1 MKKESTSEKSVGR
14 ILWKSMELGLKVKTP
29 LSLFVSLVGIPAAL
43 FPLLLSR
50 QLQKLTDLLFELNV
64 DKQVMLSAVR
74 ALLILGLLFLTYLLY
89 GFLADYFAIKDHYRT
104 QYYIKDYVLRQVCGV
119 HYSYLENRDDFLKR
133 IEFADSYGAVE
144 MSRNIQAIFKVLQQ
158 MVTFVSISIALWAVH
173 PVLVWVIIVTSIPA
187 AILSFLQSDETFRH
201 RTKWSEEGHM
211 AIHLFHLCADSNQGI
226 QELRHYELYDYLKA
240 RWRAVADNYIF
251 KKNKLTAKHLR
262 VNIVADFLRSAVY
275 LVILFL
281 TARVIYDNPALGLGT
296 FTLVYTLS
304 ARLQSSIG
312 MILTEVMKFAVG
324 LSYLKEFFSLE
335 DLEREEDVIGSD
347 RGEIAETGSKVSSDT
362 DTVPGGAIT
371 FDQVSFTYPNSEAE
385 VLHNISV
392 TIRAGEKVAIVG
404 DNGSGKS
411 TFISLLTGMF
421 SPNKGNVS
429 IDGYSMETHKSRL
442 RKGISVIFQ
451 DFAHYEGTLRENI
464 AVSDLER
471 KLSDEEIM
479 KLAKSIHVED
489 VIEEQPEGLN
499 GLLGSLSKK
508 GNDLSGGQWQKIA
521 LLRAVYRDRTNIMIL
536 DEPTA
541 ALDPL
546 AEAELYRNFS
556 EITGNRTTLLISHRL
571 GITKLVDRILVFK
584 DGRIIEDGTH
594 QELMDRRGHYCAM
607 YQAQASWYQEG

>member
-1 MKKESTSEKSVGR
+1 MKKENTSEKSVGR
-14 ILWKSMELGLKVKTP
+14 ILLKSMALGLKVKTP
-29 LSLFVSLVGIPAAL
+29 LSFLVSLLGIPAAL
-43 FPLLLSR
+43 LPLLLSR
-50 QLQKLTDLLFELNV
+50 QLQELTDLLFELTV
-64 DKQVMLSAVR
+64 DKHVITSAVR
-74 ALLILGLLFLTYLLY
+74 ALLILGMLFLTYMLF

-119 HYSYLENRDDFLKR
+119 HYSYLENRDDFLKK

-144 MSRNIQAIFKVLQQ
+144 MSRNIQTIFKVLQQ
-158 MVTFVSISIALWAVH
+158 MVTFVSISVAIWAVH
-173 PVLVWVIIVTSIPA
+173 PALVGVIIVTSIPA
-187 AILSFLQSDETFRH
+187 AILSFVQSDETFRG

-262 VNIVADFLRSAVY
+262 ANIVADFLRSAVY
-275 LVILFL
+275 LVILLL
-281 TARVIYDNPALGLGT
+281 TAKVIYDNPMLGLGT

-304 ARLQSSIG
+304 ARLQGSIG
-312 MILTEVMKFAVG
+312 MILTEVMKFAAG

-335 DLEREEDVIGSD
+335 DLEREEDVTGAD
-347 RGEIAETGSKVSSDT
+347 RGEIAESGSQVRSDT
-362 DTVPGGAIT
+362 GTVPGGAIT

-385 VLHNISV
+385 VLHDISV
-392 TIRAGEKVAIVG
+392 TIRPGEKIAIVG

-421 SPNKGNVS
+421 SPNKGKVS
-429 IDGYSMETHKSRL
+429 IDGSSMETHKSQL

-471 KLSDEEIM
+471 KLSDEDIM

-499 GLLGSLSKK
+499 GLLGNLSKK

-521 LLRAVYRDRTNIMIL
+521 LLRAVYRDKTNIMIL

-556 EITGNRTTLLISHRL
+556 EITGKRTTLLISHRL

-607 YQAQASWYQEG
+607 YQAQASWYQVG